1 MPLAG
6 KADQCVQ
13 LEMPP
18 EVLARLLRERSLVA
32 SEVRC
37 LNRTSRR
44 TVRQALLHALKN
56 NGE

>member
-1 MPLAG
+1 MSLAG
-6 KADQCVQ
+6 EAQPSVQ

-37 LNRTSRR
+37 LNHTSRR
-44 TVRQALLHALKN
+44 TIRQALLHSLKN
-56 NGE
+56 NAE